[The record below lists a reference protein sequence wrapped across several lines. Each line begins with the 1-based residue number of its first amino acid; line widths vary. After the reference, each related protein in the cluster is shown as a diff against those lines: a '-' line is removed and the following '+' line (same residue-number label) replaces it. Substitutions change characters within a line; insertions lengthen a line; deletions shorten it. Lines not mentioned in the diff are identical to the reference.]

1 MLNEN
6 NPKRTDVL
14 CSLNGICKRL
24 ESWAICKKPVLPIRV
39 HLLRA
44 SIYGYSVL
52 LSGLKDE
59 ELELRVLELEDKIKN
74 SVLIPK
80 PEVKKKR

>member
-1 MLNEN
+1 MENEN
-6 NPKRTDVL
+6 TPKRTDVL
-14 CSLNGICKRL
+14 CSLNGICKQL
-24 ESWAICKKPVLPIRV
+24 ETWAKCKKPVLPIRV

-44 SIYGYSVL
+44 SIYGYLVL

-74 SVLIPK
+74 SIIIPK
-80 PEVKKKR
+80 PGVEKKR

>member
-1 MLNEN
+1 MMSEN
-6 NPKRTDVL
+6 TPKRADVL
-14 CSLNGICKRL
+14 CSLNGICKQL
-24 ESWAICKKPVLPIRV
+24 EIWAKCKKPVLPIRV

-59 ELELRVLELEDKIKN
+59 ELELRVIELEEKIKN
-74 SVLIPK
+74 SILIPK
-80 PEVKKKR
+80 PEAKKRR